1 MTRSNLVNASFRS
14 IVWLGA
20 VAWLVYLKKPA
31 GQSVLAVR
39 ADAVG
44 WLGGCVLA
52 AGLALHIWSNA
63 SLARSERKGG
73 MVPVWLVVEGPFK
86 YVRNPIYLAGI
97 IMLFGAGFV
106 YSPWR
111 PVDLVAPLATLAIFH
126 TWVVRS
132 EEPALRK
139 RFGADYED
147 YCRRVPRWIPRLAGP
162 ARAVQR

>member
-1 MTRSNLVNASFRS
+1 VNAAFRS

-20 VAWLVYLKKPA
+20 VAWLTYLKKPA
-31 GQSVLAVR
+31 GQNVLALR

-52 AGLALHIWSNA
+52 AGLALHIWSNF
-63 SLARSERKGG
+63 SLARSERQGG
-73 MVPVWLVVEGPFK
+73 IVPVWLVVGGPFK

-97 IMLFGAGFV
+97 TMLFGAGFL
-106 YSPWR
+106 YAPWR
-111 PVDLVAPLATLAIFH
+111 LADVVAPLATLGIFH

-147 YCRRVPRWIPRLAGP
+147 YCRRVPRWIPRLAGHP
-162 ARAVQR
+162 RARPR